1 MTADE
6 RGTKSALSCRM
17 IRRLPPLGAAQRI
30 VLFVAV
36 GVTLGIGAGVA
47 SSAVHAAEQPMVIE
61 APPVAARSTPHARPT
76 TTTAKS
82 VTKANTKRR

>member
-1 MTADE
+1 
-6 RGTKSALSCRM
+6 M

-36 GVTLGIGAGVA
+36 GVALGIGAGVA
-47 SSAVHAAEQPMVIE
+47 SSAVHAAEQPTAIE
-61 APPVAARSTPHARPT
+61 APPVVAPSTPHARPT

-82 VTKANTKRR
+82 VPKSTAKHR